1 MTLGCRIYIE
11 SVFKS
16 LSHNKNSGAITGWT
30 MTDGESPV
38 VYQRGSLSKADV
50 IDKCWL
56 FAHCRPIRRKLEEVK
71 TVDARKKLVKGSPIH
86 FLITISSE
94 TPLS

>member
-1 MTLGCRIYIE
+1 MTVGCRIYIE
-11 SVFKS
+11 SLFKS

-30 MTDGESPV
+30 MTDGESLV

-56 FAHCRPIRRKLEEVK
+56 FAHCRPLRRKLEEVK
-71 TVDARKKLVKGSPIH
+71 RVDARKKSVKGSPIH

>member
-1 MTLGCRIYIE
+1 
-11 SVFKS
+11 
-16 LSHNKNSGAITGWT
+16 
-30 MTDGESPV
+30 MTDGESLV